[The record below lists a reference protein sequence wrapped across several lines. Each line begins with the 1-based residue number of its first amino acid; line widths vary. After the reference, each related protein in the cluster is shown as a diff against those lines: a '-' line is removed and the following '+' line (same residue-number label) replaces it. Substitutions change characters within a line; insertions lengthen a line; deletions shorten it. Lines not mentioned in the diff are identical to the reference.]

1 MLHLKTTAVFPV
13 SALALGIA
21 LGSAHVSASD
31 SWAIEEIVVTAQKRE
46 QSLNDVA
53 VSVNAASA
61 EEIKNMRMT
70 SAADIAAISPNVD
83 FKSTL
88 GGANPAI
95 TIRGIGLNDFNVN
108 NNPSVG
114 VYVDEVFVTS
124 PAMMNFAMF
133 DIGRIEVLK
142 GPQGTLYGRNS
153 NGGAINIISAKPTSE
168 TEGYVTVGVGDY
180 DMKEV
185 EGALSGALSD
195 TLNGRV
201 SFRYDDREGYH
212 ENEITN
218 DDLGFNE
225 TQAVRVQ
232 LAYDNGDD
240 FQASFAYTHGQQ
252 DFGTLPFS
260 SYGLY
265 EPGTTTPCATRA
277 VLNNRCVND
286 QDWQRENDDPTKH
299 WLNAEEVDLFNDN
312 EVTSDMAVVSLT
324 WDMGDYS
331 FDSITSWSQL
341 DRDWAEGASDHDP
354 DSLTNASGTSTGIV
368 SAVTKDE
375 EVDQISQEFRLSFNG
390 EGYNWITGFFYSKDT
405 VETENYADFKNL
417 PQVGFDTLWEYEQ
430 ETESMAIFASGEIE
444 LTETLTLNLGLRY
457 SEEEREFDGAT
468 YAYFDNDAISVA
480 DLFGSFTVTPVTDLN
495 DALIASTDFAA
506 DDSISEE
513 QLSGRIGLDYRPDAD
528 WLVYGYVSNGF
539 KSGGFIGD
547 FVFDQ
552 VVYEP
557 YDSEEV
563 TAYEVGFKGTMLE
576 NTMQINGA
584 VFYYDYKDMQTLV
597 PLDTPAGTVFPLAN
611 ADQANVLGME
621 VEVMWLPVQGLTLRG
636 GLGYLDHELDDDTLG
651 DDIPSTA
658 DIQATA
664 LVRYEF
670 PVAEGLMM
678 AVQADVKHTDSKFVE
693 AFNSDLLEASENTVV
708 NARIALMEETGTWE
722 VAAWAKN
729 LTDEEYHGFAFDLS
743 TFNGTAGYMMEAP
756 RTYGVSLSYHY

>member
-1 MLHLKTTAVFPV
+1 MLHRKTLALFPA
-13 SALALGIA
+13 SALALGVA
-21 LGSAHVSASD
+21 LAS
-31 SWAIEEIVVTAQKRE
+31 SPVAAGETWALEEIVVTAQKRE

-53 VSVNAASA
+53 VSVNAATS
-61 EEIKNMRMT
+61 EDIKNMRMT

-124 PAMMNFAMF
+124 PAMMTFAMF
-133 DIGRIEVLK
+133 DIGRVEVLK

-153 NGGAINIISAKPTSE
+153 NGGAINIISAKPTPE
-168 TEGYVTVGVGDY
+168 TEGYITVGVGDY
-180 DMKEV
+180 DMREV
-185 EGALSGALSD
+185 EGALSGALNDAWS
-195 TLNGRV
+195 GRI
-201 SFRYDDREGYH
+201 SFRYDERDGYH

-225 TQAVRVQ
+225 TQAMRVQ
-232 LAYDNGDD
+232 LAYDNGED
-240 FQASFAYTHGQQ
+240 FRASFALTHGQQ
-252 DFGTLPFS
+252 EFGTLPFTA
-260 SYGLY
+260 YGIY
-265 EPGTTTPCATRA
+265 EPGTTTPCATNA

-286 QDWQRENDDPTKH
+286 QNWLRPDDDPTKH

-312 EVTSDMAVVSLT
+312 EVDSDMFVASLS
-324 WDMGDYS
+324 WDLGDYTL
-331 FDSITSWSQL
+331 DSITSWSQL

-354 DSLTNASGTSTGIV
+354 NALTNASGSSTGIV
-368 SAVTKDE
+368 SAVVKDE
-375 EVDQISQEFRLSFNG
+375 EVDQISQEFRLSYSG
-390 EGYNWITGFFYSKDT
+390 DGYNWITGFFYSKDN

-417 PQVGFDTLWEYEQ
+417 PQVGFDVLWGYEQ
-430 ETESMAIFASGEIE
+430 ETESMAIFASGEYE
-444 LTETLTLNLGLRY
+444 LSDTLTLNVGLRY
-457 SEEEREFDGAT
+457 SDEEREFEGAT
-468 YAYFDNDAISVA
+468 YAYFDGVA
-480 DLFGSFTVTPVTDLN
+480 VDVVDLFFGPAITPVTDLA
-495 DALIASTDFAA
+495 DATIAGT
-506 DDSISEE
+506 DDSISEDN
-513 QLSGRIGLDYRPDAD
+513 LSGRIGLDYRPDAD
-528 WLVYGYVSNGF
+528 WLIYGYVANGF

-563 TAYEVGFKGTMLE
+563 TSYEIGFKGTLLDS
-576 NTMQINGA
+576 TMQLNGA

-597 PLDTPAGTVFPLAN
+597 PLNTPAGTVFPLAN
-611 ADQANVLGME
+611 ADQASVLGAEIE
-621 VEVMWLPVQGLTLRG
+621 VQWLPVQGLSLRG
-636 GLGYLDHELDDDTLG
+636 GLGYLDHELDDDALG
-651 DDIPSTA
+651 EDIPSTA

-664 LVRYEF
+664 MARYEF
-670 PVAEGLMM
+670 PVADGLLV
-678 AVQADVKHTDSKFVE
+678 AVQGDVKHSDSKFVE
-693 AFNSDLLEASENTVV
+693 AFNSDLLEAKEYTVL
-708 NARIALMEETGTWE
+708 NARIALMEETGSWE

-743 TFNGTAGYMMEAP
+743 GFNGTAGYMMEAP